1 MRTAKISR
9 DTKETKIALELN
21 LDGSGEGV
29 ISTGIGF
36 FDHMLELLKKHA
48 LIDLTVKADGD
59 LKVDYHHTVEDVGLV
74 LGKALNEALGDRK
87 GIVRY
92 GFASI
97 PMDEALCETSLDLG
111 GRPFPSKAARTSTSA
126 RSTATRRTT
135 SARGSSR
142 ASPVRFA
149 RQSPSIRTRRA
160 FPRRRESSDMVILP
174 AIDLKDGKC
183 VRLRQGRA
191 DDVTVYGDDPAA
203 QARDWREQGGEE
215 LHVVDLDGAF
225 AGTPKHAETIARIIE
240 AFGGPVEVGG
250 GLRSPESLRAVLE
263 AGATRA
269 IIGSAALEDPAFLSE
284 AVELYGDKIAV
295 GIDARDGFVQTN
307 GWVETTKVKATELA
321 AAVAKAGVKTIIY
334 TDTATDGMLG
344 GPNLT
349 QMAAIC
355 DAAPTCQITA
365 SGGVSSPFD
374 IENLKALE
382 RPNLRAAIVG
392 KALYDGRTTL
402 KEIKRAAL

>member
-1 MRTAKISR
+1 MI
-9 DTKETKIALELN
+9 
-21 LDGSGEGV
+21 
-29 ISTGIGF
+29 
-36 FDHMLELLKKHA
+36 
-48 LIDLTVKADGD
+48 
-59 LKVDYHHTVEDVGLV
+59 
-74 LGKALNEALGDRK
+74 
-87 GIVRY
+87 
-92 GFASI
+92 
-97 PMDEALCETSLDLG
+97 
-111 GRPFPSKAARTSTSA
+111 
-126 RSTATRRTT
+126 
-135 SARGSSR
+135 
-142 ASPVRFA
+142 
-149 RQSPSIRTRRA
+149 
-160 FPRRRESSDMVILP
+160 ILP

-203 QARDWREQGGEE
+203 QARDWREQGGRE

-225 AGTPKHAETIARIIE
+225 AGEPKHADVIRRIIA

-250 GLRSPESLRAVLE
+250 GLRTPDALRAVLE

-269 IIGSAALEDPAFLSE
+269 IIGSAALEDPSFLIK
-284 AVELYGDKIAV
+284 AYELYGERIAV
-295 GIDARDGFVQTN
+295 GIDARDGFVQTK
-307 GWVETTKVKATELA
+307 GWVETTQVKATDLA
-321 AAVAKAGVKTIIY
+321 AAVAKIGIQTIIY

-365 SGGVSSPFD
+365 SGGVSSPYD
-374 IENLKALE
+374 VENLKALE

-402 KEIKRAAL
+402 RDMNVAAL

>member
-1 MRTAKISR
+1 MI
-9 DTKETKIALELN
+9 
-21 LDGSGEGV
+21 
-29 ISTGIGF
+29 
-36 FDHMLELLKKHA
+36 
-48 LIDLTVKADGD
+48 
-59 LKVDYHHTVEDVGLV
+59 
-74 LGKALNEALGDRK
+74 
-87 GIVRY
+87 
-92 GFASI
+92 
-97 PMDEALCETSLDLG
+97 
-111 GRPFPSKAARTSTSA
+111 
-126 RSTATRRTT
+126 
-135 SARGSSR
+135 
-142 ASPVRFA
+142 
-149 RQSPSIRTRRA
+149 
-160 FPRRRESSDMVILP
+160 ILP

-203 QARDWREQGGEE
+203 QARDWAVQGGSE

-225 AGTPKHAETIARIIE
+225 AGTPKHTEVIRRIIE

-250 GLRSPESLRAVLE
+250 GLRTSDALRAVFD
-263 AGATRA
+263 AGAARA

-284 AVELYGDKIAV
+284 AVELYGDRSAV
-295 GIDARDGFVQTN
+295 GIDARNGFVQTR
-307 GWVETTKVKATELA
+307 GWVETTAVKATELA
-321 AAVAKAGVKTIIY
+321 VAVARAGVKSIVY

-355 DAAPTCQITA
+355 DAAPTCAITA

-374 IENLKALE
+374 IVNLKALE

-402 KEIKRAAL
+402 KEMNVAAL

>member
-1 MRTAKISR
+1 MI
-9 DTKETKIALELN
+9 
-21 LDGSGEGV
+21 
-29 ISTGIGF
+29 
-36 FDHMLELLKKHA
+36 
-48 LIDLTVKADGD
+48 
-59 LKVDYHHTVEDVGLV
+59 
-74 LGKALNEALGDRK
+74 
-87 GIVRY
+87 
-92 GFASI
+92 
-97 PMDEALCETSLDLG
+97 
-111 GRPFPSKAARTSTSA
+111 
-126 RSTATRRTT
+126 
-135 SARGSSR
+135 
-142 ASPVRFA
+142 
-149 RQSPSIRTRRA
+149 
-160 FPRRRESSDMVILP
+160 ILP

-203 QARDWREQGGEE
+203 QAKDWADQGGQE

-225 AGTPKHAETIARIIE
+225 AGTPKHAEVIARIIK

-250 GLRSPESLRAVLE
+250 GIRTPEALNAVIE

-269 IIGSAALEDPAFLSE
+269 IIGSAALEDPEFLTQ
-284 AVELYGDKIAV
+284 ALELYGDKIAV
-295 GIDARDGFVQTN
+295 GIDARNGFVQTK
-307 GWVETTKVKATELA
+307 GWVETTKTLATDLA
-321 AAVAKAGVKTIIY
+321 AAVAKAGAKTIIY
-334 TDTATDGMLG
+334 TATATDGMLG

-374 IENLKALE
+374 VENLKALE

-402 KEIKRAAL
+402 RDMNIAAI